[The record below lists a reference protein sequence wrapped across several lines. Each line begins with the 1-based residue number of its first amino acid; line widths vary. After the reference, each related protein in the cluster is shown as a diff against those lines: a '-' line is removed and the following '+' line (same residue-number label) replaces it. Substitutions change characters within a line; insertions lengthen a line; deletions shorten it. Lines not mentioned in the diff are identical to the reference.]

1 MNNRIK
7 QLIEQ
12 AEIKFES
19 HPQHQGIDTAVIIP
33 TDLEKFAEL
42 IVRECM
48 SITNKCSTGPGIH
61 DLFADEIIA
70 QHFGVE
76 E

>member
-12 AEIKFES
+12 TEIKFES

-42 IVRECM
+42 VW
-48 SITNKCSTGPGIH
+48 
-61 DLFADEIIA
+61 
-70 QHFGVE
+70 E
-76 E
+76 EAYSQGYTDGAEEAILKERS